1 MGKHNFLILGWQV
14 DQVGNPRYWLTDG
27 AQLGKQSDYDL
38 VRVPADSM
46 DTHTVIIAQS
56 GSGKSFFLGRLVEE
70 LLLRTKARCLILD
83 PSGDFRRVSEIDEK
97 IWGNHTYN
105 IATGK
110 GKLTHEPRGDFV
122 TSFSAVTKRIRSR
135 NYQTKKLFQPLKI
148 FWPVV
153 SVEFLLGHN
162 PNPVIQSELYQCH
175 TFVQNV
181 VKILILDSF
190 TRNNHTEQTIFE
202 EAERLYEKGDKM
214 GKEAFEKELLA
225 TYGAKQANQQMG
237 EDFRNSI
244 FFSLLN
250 FTSSPDIM
258 IKEYA
263 KKAATALPYFHPETA
278 KFYFAKLSEYRAEGI
293 IEVGL
298 EASRG
303 ETPRLDVVDLA
314 SIQDRTI
321 RSMVT
326 SAVLAEEWQRAL
338 SSWNKAIENDQDKDT
353 RVPTFVILD
362 EAHNFIPAE
371 PRDASEIVLREQ
383 FRTIAAEGRKYGL
396 FLILVS
402 QRPDKL
408 DHIILSECG
417 NKAIMKLDSHAIVNT
432 VSERLGFD
440 DRTSRMLEEALD
452 FKPGRVLLSGRW
464 AIMPQVLYTAA
475 RRTVEGGRN
484 LRPEYWARPYEKA
497 MQEPKMSG

>member
-1 MGKHNFLILGWQV
+1 
-14 DQVGNPRYWLTDG
+14 
-27 AQLGKQSDYDL
+27 
-38 VRVPADSM
+38 
-46 DTHTVIIAQS
+46 
-56 GSGKSFFLGRLVEE
+56 
-70 LLLRTKARCLILD
+70 
-83 PSGDFRRVSEIDEK
+83 
-97 IWGNHTYN
+97 
-105 IATGK
+105 
-110 GKLTHEPRGDFV
+110 
-122 TSFSAVTKRIRSR
+122 
-135 NYQTKKLFQPLKI
+135 
-148 FWPVV
+148 
-153 SVEFLLGHN
+153 
-162 PNPVIQSELYQCH
+162 
-175 TFVQNV
+175 
-181 VKILILDSF
+181 
-190 TRNNHTEQTIFE
+190 
-202 EAERLYEKGDKM
+202 
-214 GKEAFEKELLA
+214 
-225 TYGAKQANQQMG
+225 
-237 EDFRNSI
+237 
-244 FFSLLN
+244 
-250 FTSSPDIM
+250 
-258 IKEYA
+258 
-263 KKAATALPYFHPETA
+263 
-278 KFYFAKLSEYRAEGI
+278 
-293 IEVGL
+293 
-298 EASRG
+298 
-303 ETPRLDVVDLA
+303 
-314 SIQDRTI
+314 
-321 RSMVT
+321 MVT

-484 LRPEYWARPYEKA
+484 LRPGYWAHPYEK
-497 MQEPKMSG
+497 QTIREPTISSQGDLQ